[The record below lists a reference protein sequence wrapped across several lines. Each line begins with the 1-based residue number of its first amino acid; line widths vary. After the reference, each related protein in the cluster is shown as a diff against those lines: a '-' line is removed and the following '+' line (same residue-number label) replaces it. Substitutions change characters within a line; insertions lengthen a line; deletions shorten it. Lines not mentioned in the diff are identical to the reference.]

1 MEKNKKKIHIL
12 YDFFLNLFYPTI
24 IILKLLSKFYKI
36 KIGNITPFRIGHLVG
51 ELSLWYL
58 ENQSDKKSIQIWYVS
73 KNVCNKFF
81 INKIKEKIKISN
93 NFFIKI
99 LFDTL
104 KKFNKKEFLIS
115 GPTYGERDLKSL
127 IYKNPDLINFTPEE
141 TKYGNKILDQM
152 GIKDNDKIV
161 CMCIRDNFFFEKVL
175 KTKNYKK
182 YEFKN
187 SNIENYNKAVKYL
200 NENNI
205 KVIRMGVGSEK
216 EWTAKNG
223 INFDYSLSK
232 YRSDFMDFYLVSK
245 SKFVITNGTGF
256 YWIPYILKKP
266 LVMADFTP
274 IGGLCSYVP
283 NSIHIFK
290 HLYFKKEKR
299 RLNLKELVSEE
310 FNFFYSAD
318 DYQKKELDLIDNT
331 PDEILEC
338 VLQMNSFLDGEEIDE
353 LDAEIQK
360 KFWNFLPNRIEKY
373 LKNNK
378 THEIINAKIGNK
390 FLKKYI

>member
-1 MEKNKKKIHIL
+1 
-12 YDFFLNLFYPTI
+12 
-24 IILKLLSKFYKI
+24 
-36 KIGNITPFRIGHLVG
+36 
-51 ELSLWYL
+51 
-58 ENQSDKKSIQIWYVS
+58 
-73 KNVCNKFF
+73 
-81 INKIKEKIKISN
+81 
-93 NFFIKI
+93 
-99 LFDTL
+99 
-104 KKFNKKEFLIS
+104 
-115 GPTYGERDLKSL
+115 
-127 IYKNPDLINFTPEE
+127 
-141 TKYGNKILDQM
+141 M